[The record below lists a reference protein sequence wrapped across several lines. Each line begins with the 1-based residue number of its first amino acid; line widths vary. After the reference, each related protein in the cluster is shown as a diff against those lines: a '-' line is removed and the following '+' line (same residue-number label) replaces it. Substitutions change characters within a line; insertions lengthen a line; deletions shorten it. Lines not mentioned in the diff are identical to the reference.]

1 MKKHLIVSSL
11 FFLVATG
18 LNAQLSDQSVARKW
32 NELLIESIRNDFA
45 RPPVHA
51 RNLYHTA
58 IAMYDAWAIY
68 DDHADTY
75 LLGKTVNGF
84 TCPFEGIPEPE
95 DKQAAREKAMSFAA
109 YLLLSNRF
117 FYSPGWESS
126 LASYRNLMD
135 SLGYDRFDVS
145 LDYSEG
151 DAAAL
156 GSHIAK
162 CIIDYGLQDGSNEIF
177 NYENLFY
184 QPVNPSLLPSLSG
197 NPNLTDPN
205 RWQPLTFDFFVD
217 QSGNIFPGATP
228 AFQSPEWGQ
237 VEGFALG
244 EPDPNPVIR
253 DGFTYQTYHDPGPP
267 PYLDTI
273 NQSGLSELY
282 KWGFIMV
289 PVWGSHLDPGDGVI
303 WDISPASIGNLSALP
318 DSFAAYPQHYNFL
331 EGGEYNSPGYT
342 LNPVTGK
349 PYEPQLV
356 PRGDYAR
363 VLAEFWA
370 DGPDSE
376 TPPGHW
382 FTILNYVNDQPDLVR
397 KYKGEGEELDPLEWD
412 VKAYL
417 TLGATVHD
425 AAISAWGV
433 KGKYDYIRPISV
445 VRWLADKGQST
456 NPSDLSYD
464 PNGIPLVPGL
474 IELVKEGDPLAGE
487 AGEQVGKIKLYT
499 WRGPDYIEDPEVDD
513 AGVGWILAENW
524 WPFQRP
530 TFITPPFAGYVSGHS
545 TFSRAAAEALT
556 YFTGSPYFPGGM
568 GEFVAK
574 KNEFLH
580 FEEGPSVD
588 VHLQWASYR
597 DASDQTSLSRIWG
610 GIHPPQD
617 DIPGRLMGV
626 EVGQAAAKKAE
637 LLFNAGST
645 SASEIR
651 KDPFVAKIYPNPVV
665 SGEMLSLEL
674 PQNESAG
681 ESRYQLQI
689 TDLQG
694 KLHYSS
700 LVESRLKNLYL
711 QLPDMEPGYYTVQI
725 KGKQTVAIG
734 KLLVAK

>member
-1 MKKHLIVSSL
+1 MKKQLIVA
-11 FFLVATG
+11 FLVILSVSG
-18 LNAQLSDQSVARKW
+18 LSAQLSDKSVARKW

-51 RNLYHTA
+51 RNLYHSA
-58 IAMYDAWAIY
+58 IAMYDAWAVF
-68 DDHADTY
+68 DENADTY

-84 TCPFEGIPEPE
+84 TCPFEGIPMPE
-95 DKQAAREKAMSFAA
+95 DIQAAREKAMSFAV

-135 SLGYDRFDVS
+135 SLGYDRFEVS

-184 QPVNPSLLPSLSG
+184 QPVNSSLLPSLLG

-237 VEGFALG
+237 VKGFALG
-244 EPDPNPVIR
+244 EPDPDPLIR

-267 PYLDTI
+267 PYLDTLH
-273 NQSGLSELY
+273 QSGLSDLY
-282 KWGFIMV
+282 KWGFTMV
-289 PVWGSHLDPGDGVI
+289 PVWGSHLDPEDGVI
-303 WDISPASIGNLSALP
+303 WDISPASIGSLSALP
-318 DSFAAYPQHYNFL
+318 DSFASYPEHYNFL
-331 EGGEYNSPGYT
+331 EGGEYKSIGYNI
-342 LNPVTGK
+342 NPVTGI

-356 PRGDYAR
+356 PRGDYTR

-382 FTILNYVNDQPDLVR
+382 FTILNYVNDHPDLVR
-397 KYKGEGEELDPLEWD
+397 KYKGEGVELDPLEWD
-412 VKAYL
+412 IKAYL

-445 VRWLADKGQST
+445 VRWLAAKGQST
-456 NPSDLSYD
+456 DPSDLSYD
-464 PNGIPLVPGL
+464 PNGIPLLDGL
-474 IELVKEGDPLAGE
+474 IELVRVGDPLAGE
-487 AGEQVGKIKLYT
+487 AGANVGKIKLYT
-499 WRGPDYIEDPEVDD
+499 WRGPDYIQDPEVDD

-580 FEEGPSVD
+580 FEEGPSMD

-617 DIPGRLMGV
+617 DIPGRQMGI
-626 EVGQAAAKKAE
+626 EVGLAAAKKAE

-645 SASEIR
+645 NTFSIGDVLPE
-651 KDPFVAKIYPNPVV
+651 AKIFPNPSF
-665 SGEMLSLEL
+665 SGQMIGLEL
-674 PQNESAG
+674 PPNVRQG
-681 ESRYQLQI
+681 KGRHLLQI

-694 KLHYSS
+694 RLRYSAF
-700 LVESRLKNLYL
+700 VESGLKHLYL
-711 QLPDMEPGYYTVQI
+711 QLPEIPAGYYLLQI
-725 KGKQTVAIG
+725 KCEQTVAIG
-734 KLLVAK
+734 KLLIVK